1 MGKQFIQKDFNN
13 MKSSTWSEIIKHN
26 ELQNTIINHINGN
39 SDYCC
44 TTNELGYSFANCPV
58 EPSNNL
64 TDFSNELSNNFTN
77 CLNEVSNNY
86 TNSCCSI
93 RHNAVSVD
101 KLENLSKKVD
111 ELELELNKK
120 IETENEKMNKEI
132 NEKLNWQAICL
143 YLTWAMLVVLGF
155 MICFKSFDVSIKV
168 NNPIQNQ
175 EIILEHE

>member
-1 MGKQFIQKDFNN
+1 MGKQFIQKDCNG
-13 MKSSTWSEIIKHN
+13 MKSAVYGENTKHL
-26 ELQNTIINHINGN
+26 ELHNAIINHINRN
-39 SDYCC
+39 SDCC
-44 TTNELGYSFANCPV
+44 CSTNDLGYSFERNCQA
-58 EPSNNL
+58 
-64 TDFSNELSNNFTN
+64 DLSNNYTN

-93 RHNAVSVD
+93 RTNAVSVNE
-101 KLENLSKKVD
+101 LENLAKKVD
-111 ELELELNKK
+111 ELELDLNKK

-143 YLTWAMLVVLGF
+143 YLTWAMLIVLGF

-175 EIILEHE
+175 EIILERE